1 MFYDAIVVGGGV
13 IGSSVAYQLARRQK
27 KVLVIDR
34 GKTGQKASS
43 AAAGMLG
50 AQSELKGDDSLFQM
64 ARTSRAMFP
73 SLAVELKELSGIDIG
88 LQQKGLYK
96 IASSKGEAE
105 SLQQL
110 GRFQETAGEKAEW
123 MDAGEMRQ
131 KEPALSDRFW
141 GALYLPEDGQVDAPK
156 LTKAFAAS
164 AAALGA
170 DFLEHTD
177 VTGLVEENGRIIGV
191 RTIGG
196 TYTGNAVIA
205 AAGAWSAS
213 LLNAERTIV
222 ETYPVKG
229 ECFSVWTKRPL
240 ITGTLFTKG
249 CYIVPKAGNRLV
261 IGATEQV
268 GSFDESVTLE
278 GLFQL
283 MEKARRLIPSLRES
297 EMEDTWAGIRPQ
309 TKSGIPY
316 VGPHPEKEGLWMA
329 TGHYRNGIL
338 LSAVTGKLMADQIEG
353 KSVDPDWVTSGQ
365 SFITIEGGL
374 S

>member
-1 MFYDAIVVGGGV
+1 MLYDAIVVGGGV

-141 GALYLPEDGQVDAPK
+141 GALYLPEDGQVDAPQ
-156 LTKAFAAS
+156 LTKAYAAS
-164 AAALGA
+164 ASALGA

-177 VTGLVEENGRIIGV
+177 VTGFMEENGRVVGV
-191 RTIGG
+191 RTGGG
-196 TYTGNAVIA
+196 TYTGEAVIA

-213 LLNAERTIV
+213 LLNHDRTIV

-229 ECFSVWTKRPL
+229 ECFSVQTERPL
-240 ITGTLFTKG
+240 IAGTLFTKG

-261 IGATEQV
+261 IGATEQA
-268 GSFDESVTLE
+268 GSFDESVTVE

-283 MEKARRLIPSLRES
+283 MEKARDLLPSLQGAKIEH
-297 EMEDTWAGIRPQ
+297 MWAGIRPQ

-316 VGPHPEKEGLWMA
+316 VGPHPEKKGLWLA

-338 LSAVTGKLMADQIEG
+338 LSAVTGTLVADQIEG
-353 KSVDPDWVTSGQ
+353 KQVDPDWVTSGQ
-365 SFITIEGGL
+365 SFITL
-374 S
+374 